1 MLQHLSFKIAGEAG
15 FGIKEAGLIFSRVL
29 LNQNYF
35 VFDYSEYPSLIRGGH
50 NTYQATFSNQKL
62 DCFYSKLDLLIALD
76 QQTIDSDIDQ
86 LLPNGVLIF
95 DPTVC
100 KIPESLHRKLV
111 PVPLQEIVKQAQA
124 PEITKNT
131 VALGAA
137 MAIIDLPLSALFASL
152 SRSFEAKGE
161 AVLRMNHLTA
171 QEGFNFVK
179 NNFPAITIKT
189 PPSEQTEPRL
199 FLTANDAMSLAAI
212 ASGAKAYFAY
222 PMTPASS
229 ILHNLAKMERAAGMV
244 VKQSEDEIAAINQA
258 IGASFAG
265 IRCAVGTSGGGFA
278 LMVEALGLAAI
289 TETPLVVFEV
299 QRPGPATGVPT
310 WTGQADLNFVRHSAP
325 GDFLRMVV
333 APGDV
338 EEAFHLTTKAFNLAD
353 KYQIPVIVL
362 TDKLLA
368 ESRQTVTEFD
378 HKKINIDQG
387 NLVKNSS
394 ENYQRYANDPSGIS
408 PRALPD
414 FGQGLVK
421 ANSDE
426 HDFAGYST
434 EDAQKIEQ
442 IVNKRAR
449 KVELLKKELPPPTI
463 YGPQNAELTIV
474 SWGSTKL
481 AVNQALQKLKNDSVN
496 HLHLTCLEPLPP
508 QTKLRLEAAKNLV
521 VIEGNQTGQLAS
533 LLQEK
538 TGVVI
543 NDRINKYN
551 GRPFYPEE
559 IEEKVSQM
567 LKLKAQN

>member
-1 MLQHLSFKIAGEAG
+1 MRI
-15 FGIKEAGLIFSRVL
+15 
-29 LNQNYF
+29 
-35 VFDYSEYPSLIRGGH
+35 
-50 NTYQATFSNQKL
+50 
-62 DCFYSKLDLLIALD
+62 
-76 QQTIDSDIDQ
+76 
-86 LLPNGVLIF
+86 
-95 DPTVC
+95 
-100 KIPESLHRKLV
+100 
-111 PVPLQEIVKQAQA
+111 
-124 PEITKNT
+124 
-131 VALGAA
+131 
-137 MAIIDLPLSALFASL
+137 
-152 SRSFEAKGE
+152 
-161 AVLRMNHLTA
+161 
-171 QEGFNFVK
+171 
-179 NNFPAITIKT
+179 
-189 PPSEQTEPRL
+189 
-199 FLTANDAMSLAAI
+199 
-212 ASGAKAYFAY
+212 
-222 PMTPASS
+222 
-229 ILHNLAKMERAAGMV
+229 
-244 VKQSEDEIAAINQA
+244 
-258 IGASFAG
+258 
-265 IRCAVGTSGGGFA
+265 
-278 LMVEALGLAAI
+278 
-289 TETPLVVFEV
+289 
-299 QRPGPATGVPT
+299 
-310 WTGQADLNFVRHSAP
+310 
-325 GDFLRMVV
+325 VV

-496 HLHLTCLEPLPP
+496 HLHLTYLEPLPP

-543 NDRINKYN
+543 NNRINKYN